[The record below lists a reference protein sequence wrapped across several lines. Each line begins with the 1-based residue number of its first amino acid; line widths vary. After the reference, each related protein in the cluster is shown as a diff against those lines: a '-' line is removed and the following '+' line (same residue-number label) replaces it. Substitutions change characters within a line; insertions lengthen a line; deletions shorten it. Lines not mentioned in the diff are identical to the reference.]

1 MEPPTK
7 RIKLHDNGVE
17 EENDD
22 ELAMTPSQF
31 DAYQDPLYE
40 LDKGRAKA
48 ATRLKS
54 TFEHIFQKYE
64 KDFTDTGDEIDLETG
79 EIIINN
85 GHLESMRDGNEDGF
99 RSDGDDDDESVSSAD
114 ERAKGTS
121 DAIGK
126 KASDPWDDPFG
137 AGHTLS
143 SLSMSPGPFGAPPP
157 FSLDSALPSA
167 QAADPTWQAPDIPES
182 LLRDS
187 HGFRNQFMG
196 HPGSLEYNS
205 FGQVRIRS
213 PFRRRRMPPLLWRC
227 TTVP

>member
-99 RSDGDDDDESVSSAD
+99 RSDGDDDDERRGHVYKSYIMC
-114 ERAKGTS
+114 T
-121 DAIGK
+121 
-126 KASDPWDDPFG
+126 PF
-137 AGHTLS
+137 L
-143 SLSMSPGPFGAPPP
+143 
-157 FSLDSALPSA
+157 
-167 QAADPTWQAPDIPES
+167 ICN
-182 LLRDS
+182 LL
-187 HGFRNQFMG
+187 
-196 HPGSLEYNS
+196 L
-205 FGQVRIRS
+205 
-213 PFRRRRMPPLLWRC
+213 
-227 TTVP
+227 